1 MNILSWD
8 VGVCN
13 LAYCYLRYADGKVV
27 IHDWGKLNLCIEY
40 HKCDESECCNQAIYV
55 GQNTT
60 KDATTKDATTNTTI
74 HRCKLHRQKGER
86 LMDSVR
92 SSKSIDDMR
101 YCLYR
106 WLENR
111 NKLLGYAPD
120 DVRNWLNADY
130 VAIENQPALKNPGM
144 KSMACALY
152 DYFLLRIRFGSEAP
166 IAGVGAPPTIKFVSA
181 MKKTKTVLP
190 SSILFVPPPDAATI
204 AEFGEMSKY
213 KRTKIY
219 GLWLCGCLLKKLDL
233 DSTPIDSHTKKDDL
247 ADAFLQALTVV

>member
-13 LAYCYLRYADGKVV
+13 LAYCYLRYSDGKVV

-40 HKCDESECCNQAIYV
+40 HKCDECGCCNQAIYV
-55 GQNTT
+55 GTAAA
-60 KDATTKDATTNTTI
+60 ATVVY
-74 HRCKLHRQKGER
+74 HCKLHKQKGER

-92 SSKSIDDMR
+92 SSKAIDDMR
-101 YCLYR
+101 YCLYQ

-111 NKLLGYAPD
+111 NRVLGYAPD

-152 DYFLLRIRFGSEAP
+152 DYFLLRIRIGRDAP
-166 IAGVGAPPTIKFVSA
+166 NAGIGAPPTIKFVSA
-181 MKKTKTVLP
+181 MKKTRTVP
-190 SSILFVPPPDAATI
+190 TSSVLFVPPPDEATV
-204 AEFGEMSKY
+204 AEFGTMSKY
-213 KRTKIY
+213 KRTKFH
-219 GLWLCGCLLKKLDL
+219 GVWLCDCLLKKLDL
-233 DSTPIDSHTKKDDL
+233 DPTPLLSHTKKDDL